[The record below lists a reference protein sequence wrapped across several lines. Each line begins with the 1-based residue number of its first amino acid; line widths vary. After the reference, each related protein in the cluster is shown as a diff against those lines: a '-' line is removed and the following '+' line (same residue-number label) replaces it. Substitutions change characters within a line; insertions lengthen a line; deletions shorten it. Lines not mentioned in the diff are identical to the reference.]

1 MNSNIIN
8 VILQINVI
16 KKGTFMKDAT
26 IIAIDLKK
34 ILTLGN
40 SVSWEMFVRGYKV
53 MMEGWSFLH

>member
-1 MNSNIIN
+1 
-8 VILQINVI
+8 
-16 KKGTFMKDAT
+16 MKDAT
-26 IIAIDLKK
+26 SIVLDLKK